1 MDISFFDDNKK
12 FNYRACAVIIDNG
25 RILAMKDGNSPYY
38 YLPGGRVKIGE
49 RAEDAVIRECREE
62 LGENLE
68 IARPLWLNQAF
79 FIEDVE
85 KMEYHEL
92 CIYFLMDI
100 SKSDI
105 LLKGNSFVFYE
116 NQRKNSFEWISFK
129 ELKDKYFYPKFL
141 KKDIFDLPE
150 RFSIR
155 TEFE

>member
-129 ELKDKYFYPKFL
+129 ELKDKYFYPNF
-141 KKDIFDLPE
+141 
-150 RFSIR
+150 
-155 TEFE
+155 

>member
-1 MDISFFDDNKK
+1 MN
-12 FNYRACAVIIDNG
+12 
-25 RILAMKDGNSPYY
+25 
-38 YLPGGRVKIGE
+38 
-49 RAEDAVIRECREE
+49 
-62 LGENLE
+62 
-68 IARPLWLNQAF
+68 
-79 FIEDVE
+79 E

-105 LLKGNSFVFYE
+105 LLRGNSFVFYE
-116 NQRKNSFEWISFK
+116 NQRKNSFEWIPFK